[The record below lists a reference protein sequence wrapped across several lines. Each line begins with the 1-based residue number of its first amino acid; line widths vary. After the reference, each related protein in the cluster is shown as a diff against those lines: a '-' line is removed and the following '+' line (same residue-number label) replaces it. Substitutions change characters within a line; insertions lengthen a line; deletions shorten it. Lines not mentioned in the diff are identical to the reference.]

1 MNILILTP
9 DRVGS
14 TLLQRLITVYANAA
28 DKNNLTINLHELTN
42 GIVKYYNDK
51 FGKEVLGKKENRWG
65 YYQSLSEIARLI
77 DSSDHDVTSRMAF
90 YHIKNR
96 KDSLADQLS
105 FYEYLNNNFFIV
117 SARRQNLFEHALSW
131 VISAESKKL
140 NVYSFEEKYENF
152 KKIVDN
158 GITVDQEALL
168 KYLNRYLEYIQWVD
182 NHFNVNSYFYYER
195 DLPNIENYI
204 LNLSPFRG
212 LPNITWENQFGISWE
227 NWNRMH
233 YLLSLVLFNNM
244 FTQEEKTFMKDHLNK
259 YTIVRTI
266 LQDFQDDGILVSGIP
281 IKLQTLK
288 EKTELIGNFDQTL
301 LTYNNWGEN
310 IDPSRS
316 LTYNKDDLKELA
328 AAEHSSWQFGN
339 INSSSLLANNEIPMI
354 DFRRSDLKDV

>member
-42 GIVKYYNDK
+42 GIEKYYNDK

-65 YYQSLSEIARLI
+65 YY
-77 DSSDHDVTSRMAF
+77 
-90 YHIKNR
+90 
-96 KDSLADQLS
+96 
-105 FYEYLNNNFFIV
+105 
-117 SARRQNLFEHALSW
+117 
-131 VISAESKKL
+131 
-140 NVYSFEEKYENF
+140 
-152 KKIVDN
+152 
-158 GITVDQEALL
+158 
-168 KYLNRYLEYIQWVD
+168 
-182 NHFNVNSYFYYER
+182 
-195 DLPNIENYI
+195 
-204 LNLSPFRG
+204 
-212 LPNITWENQFGISWE
+212 
-227 NWNRMH
+227 
-233 YLLSLVLFNNM
+233 
-244 FTQEEKTFMKDHLNK
+244 
-259 YTIVRTI
+259 
-266 LQDFQDDGILVSGIP
+266 
-281 IKLQTLK
+281 
-288 EKTELIGNFDQTL
+288 QTL